1 MNIFLNELYKEMIN
15 NNIIRMKNSEI
26 VNKFHNFVIV
36 YIVLG
41 WLFKSQRIFMIFLLP
56 TIQFQFLV
64 NENNCVL
71 TQLEKKLLI
80 EEQKEE
86 IKKED
91 KKEEEIVYDSFVGTK
106 LKEWNIELKPKH
118 REYLIHSAVY
128 GSFLLS
134 YFL

>member
-1 MNIFLNELYKEMIN
+1 M
-15 NNIIRMKNSEI
+15 
-26 VNKFHNFVIV
+26 
-36 YIVLG
+36 
-41 WLFKSQRIFMIFLLP
+41 
-56 TIQFQFLV
+56 

-80 EEQKEE
+80 EEQKDE
-86 IKKED
+86 I

-134 YFL
+134 YFLM

>member
-1 MNIFLNELYKEMIN
+1 MIN

-80 EEQKEE
+80 EEQKDE

-91 KKEEEIVYDSFVGTK
+91 KKEEEIVYNSFVGTK
-106 LKEWNIELKPKH
+106 LKEWIIELKPKH
-118 REYLIHSAVY
+118 SEYLIHSAVY

-134 YFL
+134 YFLM